1 MADDVRSTPSSTLR
15 IACIVLYMYKSKI
28 GRNKRV
34 CSAHNNK
41 SDKRTQFLKFVHWRF
56 CKHHIYVIHNSVKLF
71 VWDRVCANV
80 GWRSQRINLNK
91 WDRKPQEIPHFL
103 RSQIILGI
111 VSPTG
116 VLSHLVSPTQ
126 FSQSSAES
134 IE

>member
-71 VWDRVCANV
+71 FWNRVCANV
-80 GWRSQRINLNK
+80 GWRSERINLNK
-91 WDRKPQEIPHFL
+91 WDRKPQETPGNPPFPQVTDNSGNCFTYWCSLPPRFAHT
-103 RSQIILGI
+103 
-111 VSPTG
+111 V
-116 VLSHLVSPTQ
+116 
-126 FSQSSAES
+126 
-134 IE
+134 